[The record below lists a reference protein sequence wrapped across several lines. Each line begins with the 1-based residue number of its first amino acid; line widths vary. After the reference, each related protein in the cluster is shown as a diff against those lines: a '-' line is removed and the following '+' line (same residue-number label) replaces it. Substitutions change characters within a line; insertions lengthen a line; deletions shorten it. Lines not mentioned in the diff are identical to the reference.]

1 MFNLPTGVNFVNM
14 FGMPQNRCIQRLF
27 CINFI
32 FLLTYCLQITCIF
45 SITNLCLQVVVKS
58 VLFDKNSIM
67 LAVRI
72 LIQGKYGL
80 YFIMVLIK

>member
-1 MFNLPTGVNFVNM
+1 MYTTFILHKFYFFNYL
-14 FGMPQNRCIQRLF
+14 LF
-27 CINFI
+27 ADI
-32 FLLTYCLQITCIF
+32 LVF